1 MDNIQYV
8 EKSIK
13 DYECF
18 KKELKNKK
26 EENEELISVSM
37 PAAFDK
43 AVQTGRALN
52 NEHIKLYKS
61 LDPDHLNGGP
71 NQKHGCAAERQQVHD
86 RNVEKIKNG
95 QEPNTRLSDSG
106 IDPKVD
112 IIDGS
117 TNYQMKFCA
126 TAQETYNAFLKGDYE
141 GVKKYCPKNQAK
153 DIKKIAKQQAKNYR
167 EKANECKK
175 NGDEK
180 SYEENMAKAKKA
192 QDIADTIEDSSV
204 TYDQSKTIVPDK
216 TKNAILSVSR
226 DCHRAGI
233 EGAKSGAIIS
243 GIFSGGENLI
253 AVFKGEKEFTNAV
266 IDTIK
271 TTAVSAAKS
280 YATSAG
286 ATLLATGAQQAS
298 IALGNVAQTATN
310 SAVAAAASN
319 VSSVMHSFSSSAAPA
334 MVIVGAVE
342 FTKSV
347 YKYSQGEMTKSE
359 LMVDL
364 GRKTAGIVT
373 STIAGK
379 AASVAATALF
389 APLGPAAP
397 ILGMIVGAA
406 TSMLVYSITN
416 AFYDSIVESI
426 RLAKRREEV
435 ARLTVM
441 YQEAYEQLCQ
451 SRSELLQ
458 FLSQQKQLR
467 SHITIDSLRNM
478 ETAIFDGDLMKFNSN
493 LGRILDIYADGL
505 LFKDKKEFDTAM
517 HSDLVIKI

>member
-1 MDNIQYV
+1 M
-8 EKSIK
+8 
-13 DYECF
+13 F
-18 KKELKNKK
+18 
-26 EENEELISVSM
+26 
-37 PAAFDK
+37 
-43 AVQTGRALN
+43 
-52 NEHIKLYKS
+52 
-61 LDPDHLNGGP
+61 
-71 NQKHGCAAERQQVHD
+71 
-86 RNVEKIKNG
+86 
-95 QEPNTRLSDSG
+95 
-106 IDPKVD
+106 
-112 IIDGS
+112 
-117 TNYQMKFCA
+117 
-126 TAQETYNAFLKGDYE
+126 
-141 GVKKYCPKNQAK
+141 
-153 DIKKIAKQQAKNYR
+153 
-167 EKANECKK
+167 
-175 NGDEK
+175 
-180 SYEENMAKAKKA
+180 
-192 QDIADTIEDSSV
+192 
-204 TYDQSKTIVPDK
+204 
-216 TKNAILSVSR
+216 
-226 DCHRAGI
+226 
-233 EGAKSGAIIS
+233 IS

-379 AASVAATALF
+379 AAGVAATALF